1 MEQRNKG
8 GRPTKAEQ
16 AAKGITQSELAGGL
30 RVLKRAFVPSLQ
42 FLIEASD
49 SEKLTYAQRV
59 KLKKEIAEMYQAM
72 LKNDKVLIAAD
83 NKSGDTPAD
92 DSSEPDEA
100 PITFNLAA

>member
-1 MEQRNKG
+1 MEQKNKG

-49 SEKLTYAQRV
+49 SSELSFTQRV
-59 KLKKEIAEMYQAM
+59 KLKKELAEMYQAM
-72 LKNDKVLIAAD
+72 LKNDKILIASD
-83 NKSGDTPAD
+83 SKSGEVVR
-92 DSSEPDEA
+92 DSDEPQEA
-100 PITFNLAA
+100 PIQFNLAA

>member
-16 AAKGITQSELAGGL
+16 AAKGVTQSELAQGL

-42 FLIEASD
+42 FLVEASD
-49 SEKLTYAQRV
+49 SPNLTYTQRV
-59 KLKKEIAEMYQAM
+59 KLKKELADMYQAM
-72 LKNDKVLIAAD
+72 LKNDKALIAAD
-83 NKSGDTPAD
+83 NRSGDVPPETND
-92 DSSEPDEA
+92 EPEEA